1 MNRRDRL
8 NHQPFIK
15 RPKLVLKDNKK
26 ISFKKA
32 MQMI

>member
-15 RPKLVLKDNKK
+15 RPKLTLKDNKK
-26 ISFKKA
+26 I
-32 MQMI
+32 ILWVIVVI